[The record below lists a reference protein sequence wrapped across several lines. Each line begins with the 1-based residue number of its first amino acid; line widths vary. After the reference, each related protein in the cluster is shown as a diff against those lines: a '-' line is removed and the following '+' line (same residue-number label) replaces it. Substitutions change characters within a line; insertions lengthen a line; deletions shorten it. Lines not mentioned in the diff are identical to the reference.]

1 MKTINN
7 FILEKLKLNN
17 QSKLQKDWSIK
28 DVKEGDIITAIR
40 YFEETKYTW
49 KATFIFNNI
58 YKGIDGHKKINFHCY
73 YIWPENRFYYHN
85 KYEKGSIGNAEDFL
99 NGIYKYGL
107 ASESEKRK
115 LFEEIKKTGYAWDPI
130 KKELKK
136 I

>member
-1 MKTINN
+1 MKSINN
-7 FILEKLKLNN
+7 FILEKLKLNS
-17 QSKLQKDWSIK
+17 QSKLKGWSIE
-28 DVKEGDIITAIR
+28 DAKEGDIITAIR

-58 YKGIDGHKKINFHCY
+58 YEGIIGRKKVNFHCY
-73 YIWPENRFYYHN
+73 YIWPENMFYCHD
-85 KYEKGSIGNAEDFL
+85 KYEKGSIGNVEDFL

-115 LFEEIKKTGYAWDPI
+115 LFEEIKKAGYTWDPI